1 MSKILNR
8 RRVLNFEF
16 RILNLFRVSNF
27 GFRVSRTGYT
37 LIEMVLATG
46 IFAIIVVVAIGA
58 VISIG
63 DAHLKASNI
72 QNIQDN
78 LRFALEHMT
87 REMRTGRNF
96 SPSVP
101 PSGFGCPPLCTEIAF
116 DAIRGGG
123 GIERVE
129 RVGYCLDAATGE
141 MRKFFPSASSCAT
154 GIPLTDQSIVID
166 QLLFYVVGHQSDAS
180 DGQARISA
188 LLRATSRN
196 PDLATTFRLQTTVA
210 RRDRDQ

>member
-1 MSKILNR
+1 MESGTGHREHGIHGTGQR
-8 RRVLNFEF
+8 RPG
-16 RILNLFRVSNF
+16 
-27 GFRVSRTGYT
+27 GFLRGYT

-58 VISIG
+58 VISVG
-63 DAHLKASNI
+63 DAQVKASNI

-96 SPSVP
+96 SPGVP
-101 PSGFGCPPLCTEIAF
+101 PSGSSCPPLCTEISF

-123 GIERVE
+123 VVE
-129 RVGYCLDAATGE
+129 RVGYCFNTATGE

-154 GIPLTDQSIVID
+154 GFPLTDQSIVID
-166 QLLFYVVGHQSDAS
+166 QLLFYVVGHQSGAG